1 MYLSIKINLFFTY
14 SQNEQ
19 NLLKFYIYIILYL
32 ILIYYLLT
40 IRIDMINQENRKIL
54 NQEFL
59 IGYNNYISI
68 NWEQILQLYYSN
80 KNSHELLKKSFTL
93 NHELI
98 KLLIN
103 YEKIQNSYQKELK
116 YFLTWSLVSII
127 YHYYFIK
134 YFNLPTFFY

>member
-59 IGYNNYISI
+59 IGYNNFTSI

-93 NHELI
+93 NQELI

>member
-1 MYLSIKINLFFTY
+1 
-14 SQNEQ
+14 
-19 NLLKFYIYIILYL
+19 
-32 ILIYYLLT
+32 
-40 IRIDMINQENRKIL
+40 MINQENRKIL

-59 IGYNNYISI
+59 IGYNNFTSI

-93 NHELI
+93 NQELI